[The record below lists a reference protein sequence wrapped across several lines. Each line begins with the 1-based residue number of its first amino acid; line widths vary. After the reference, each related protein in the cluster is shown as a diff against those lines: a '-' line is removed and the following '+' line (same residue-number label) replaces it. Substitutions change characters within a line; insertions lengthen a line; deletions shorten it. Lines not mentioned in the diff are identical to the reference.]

1 MTLTDILILYLYYV
15 LYLFRR
21 AQLKWTHERKTRRA
35 RSAYLPDP
43 DKQKFL
49 WFYFSITPSLF

>member
-49 WFYFSITPSLF
+49 